1 MHLKKY
7 IKIIYCISLTIA
19 IIRHVFLFVP
29 KINMHQEC
37 NYIIFNYELEIDDEL
52 PQQNQGHYIFP
63 REMWI
68 KLESHH
74 IVLFPFAAN

>member
-1 MHLKKY
+1 
-7 IKIIYCISLTIA
+7 
-19 IIRHVFLFVP
+19 
-29 KINMHQEC
+29 MHQEC
-37 NYIIFNYELEIDDEL
+37 NYIIFNYKLEIDDEL
-52 PQQNQGHYIFP
+52 PQQNQGLYIFP